1 MRNEISSPVKEY
13 SAGHL
18 FTLAKLAY
26 ERTKGGTLREPG
38 KSDAIVSIIFS
49 ASSLE
54 AFINELPDLAVI
66 DLEHSDNNQT
76 KLVKSFVNVMNEIEE
91 SRGSTRL
98 KFLQTH
104 LIFTGIS
111 YEVNKRPFQDFSNL
125 FKLRDAFL
133 HLKPQREFAINNKNA
148 FVRVST
154 PKSISGLPKNILA
167 KFDTKVA
174 ANWITMVS
182 TQAAAKWAC
191 NTASEMVHS
200 ILRFAP
206 ETYFGKI
213 AIATYGEAFRPVN

>member
-1 MRNEISSPVKEY
+1 MRNEILSPVKYY

-26 ERTKGGTLREPG
+26 ERTKGGALQEPG

-54 AFINELPDLAVI
+54 AFINELPDLASI
-66 DLEHSDNNQT
+66 DIKYSNNDQS
-76 KLVKSFVNVMNEIEE
+76 KLIKSFIAIMNEIED

-104 LIFTGIS
+104 LILAGTS
-111 YEVNKRPFQDFSNL
+111 YKTDEPPFQDFSNL

-133 HLKPQREFAINNKNA
+133 HLKPQKENATKNKHDL
-148 FVRVST
+148 T
-154 PKSISGLPKNILA
+154 PKSISGLPKNVLA
-167 KFDTKVA
+167 KFDKKVT

-200 ILRFAP
+200 VLRILP

-213 AIATYGEAFRPVN
+213 AIATYGEAFQPVN